1 MKERQMMKIAIIVV
15 IGVFLGACH
24 ATTTREHRNISGTLM
39 GCGAGA
45 LAGSQIGSNTG
56 KLVAVAIGT
65 IIGCGVGDHLTK

>member
-1 MKERQMMKIAIIVV
+1 MIKLTIIAVV
-15 IGVFLGACH
+15 SMFLGACH
-24 ATTTREHRNISGTLM
+24 ATTTREHQNIGGTLM

-65 IIGCGVGDHLTK
+65 IAGCGIGNHLTK